1 MHARSW
7 ELELLVMTM
16 IYGSGR
22 YMTLLTI
29 YIYMIQAGVAAVT
42 GNSAWQRSADA
53 DKSQGINTMKAASA
67 ARDPQQQGMGKVEE
81 LAGKAVGCEGMQ
93 QEGAESAA
101 ATTNTNTT
109 QKKTGEGHTYYS
121 RGENVEI

>member
-1 MHARSW
+1 
-7 ELELLVMTM
+7 MTM

>member
-1 MHARSW
+1 MSDAPNTKGHHPSLVGGHAQYVKGLG
-7 ELELLVMTM
+7 E
-16 IYGSGR
+16 
-22 YMTLLTI
+22 
-29 YIYMIQAGVAAVT
+29 AGVAAVT

>member
-1 MHARSW
+1 
-7 ELELLVMTM
+7 
-16 IYGSGR
+16 
-22 YMTLLTI
+22 
-29 YIYMIQAGVAAVT
+29 MIQAGVAAVT

-101 ATTNTNTT
+101 AATTNTNTT